1 MQKSVAVLVFPRDR
15 EKGEQLSSSLS
26 SHYRADLHTYRKGI
40 MGELFREYDMIL
52 ALMAVGIA
60 VRLVCPLLRDKWTD
74 KPVVSVDA
82 SLRTA
87 VPVIGGHHGA
97 NDLALYLYKQLGIYP
112 AITTAT
118 DSSGRPSLEGIASA
132 FGAGIVNRDASRH
145 INASFLQQDVPIMR
159 LRGPRIVIVDEDVA
173 VLKSGGLIVGLGA
186 RRGATA
192 DEIMSAIR
200 SAIAEAGRHVSEVRV
215 IATSCIKTGDPE
227 ISRAAAELGASVV
240 YLPDDALNA
249 QRPVTPSRASI
260 LGLTGVAEPAVM
272 ALAQRMILPKRVYG
286 RVTVALGE

>member
-1 MQKSVAVLVFPRDR
+1 M
-15 EKGEQLSSSLS
+15 E
-26 SHYRADLHTYRKGI
+26 
-40 MGELFREYDMIL
+40 ELFRGYDMII
-52 ALMAVGIA
+52 ALMAVGIV

-97 NDLALYLYKQLGIYP
+97 NDLALYLSKHLGMYP

-118 DSSGRPSLEGIASA
+118 DSSGRPNLEGVASA
-132 FGAGIVNRDASRH
+132 LGAEILNRDASRH
-145 INASFLQQDVPIMR
+145 INASFLHQDVPIVR
-159 LRGPRIVIVDEDVA
+159 LRGPRIVIVDDDVA
-173 VLKSGGLIVGLGA
+173 VLRSRGLIAGLGS

-192 DEIMSAIR
+192 DEIVSAIR
-200 SAIAEAGRHVSEVRV
+200 SATAEAGRDVSEVRV
-215 IATSCIKTGDPE
+215 IATSRIKSNDPE
-227 ISRAAAELGASVV
+227 ISRAAAELDASVV

-249 QRPVTPSRASI
+249 QKPPTPSRAVM
-260 LGLTGVAEPAVM
+260 LGLSGVAEPAVL
-272 ALAQRMILPKRVYG
+272 ALARRMILPKRVYG

>member
-1 MQKSVAVLVFPRDR
+1 M
-15 EKGEQLSSSLS
+15 SSS
-26 SHYRADLHTYRKGI
+26 YRAALHTYRKGI
-40 MGELFREYDMIL
+40 MEELFREYDMIL
-52 ALMAVGIA
+52 ALMAVGIV

-97 NDLALYLYKQLGIYP
+97 NDLALHLSRHLGLYP

-118 DSSGRPSLEGIASA
+118 DSSGRPNLEGIASA
-132 FGAGIVNRDASRH
+132 FGAVIVNRDASRH
-145 INASFLQQDVPIMR
+145 INASFLRQDVPVVR

-173 VLKSGGLIVGLGA
+173 VLKSGGLIAGLGA

-200 SAIAEAGRHVSEVRV
+200 SATVEAGRDASDVRV
-215 IATSCIKTGDPE
+215 IATSMIKSGDRE

-249 QRPVTPSRASI
+249 QVPVTPSRAKM
-260 LGLTGVAEPAVM
+260 LGLSGVAEPAVL